1 MLDSPNIFI
10 DAVSEN
16 LSQSLGAGDLTVGAY
31 GKTQWV
37 ALTFSFS
44 WNTCPLIKEAK
55 SLLTKR
61 YPMVIKCPVYFYK
74 PSPKLL
80 ICVPWF
86 LGSVFFCVCSL
97 KFFSPL
103 RWDVTFCLSNM
114 MLLHFF
120 LKYDVTFHKFSN
132 AGCVC

>member
-10 DAVSEN
+10 DAVTEN
-16 LSQSLGAGDLTVGAY
+16 LSQSLEVGDLTAGAY

-44 WNTCPLIKEAK
+44 WNTCALIKETK

-61 YPMVIKCPVYFYK
+61 DPMVIKYPVYFYK

-86 LGSVFFCVCSL
+86 F
-97 KFFSPL
+97 
-103 RWDVTFCLSNM
+103 
-114 MLLHFF
+114 
-120 LKYDVTFHKFSN
+120 
-132 AGCVC
+132 